1 MTRSRPLT
9 DNAAAPFAVAGG
21 EPDCVSAPD
30 PFMSEARGA
39 RRPLRIAVLISGSG
53 RSLEY
58 LLAAASGREGLDA
71 RIVAVV
77 SSKAGVRGLD
87 IAAAAQVPHTVVL
100 RSDYPDNAAYSDA
113 VYAWL
118 APFTPD
124 LIVLAGYLRKL
135 VVPPVWAGRILNIHP
150 ALHAAFAYA
159 SGRGL
164 YGDRVHA
171 AVLANGDARSGAT
184 IHVVDNGYDTG
195 PVVAEQEV
203 PVLPGDTVATLAA
216 RVFAAERDLYPAAI
230 RAYVADHPELFG
242 H

>member
-1 MTRSRPLT
+1 MTRPRLLT
-9 DNAAAPFAVAGG
+9 DNAAAPFAVGRG
-21 EPDCVSAPD
+21 EPARVSAPD
-30 PFMSEARGA
+30 PFMPEKRGA
-39 RRPLRIAVLISGSG
+39 RRPLRIAVLISGTG

-58 LLAAASGREGLDA
+58 LLAAVAGGSLDA

-77 SSKAGVRGLD
+77 SSKAGVRGID
-87 IAAAAQVPHTVVL
+87 VAAAAQVPHTVVS
-100 RSDYPDNAAYSDA
+100 RPDYPDSTAYSDA
-113 VYAWL
+113 IYAWL

-150 ALHAAFAYA
+150 ALSAAFGYA
-159 SGRGL
+159 SGRGF
-164 YGDRVHA
+164 YGERVHA
-171 AVLANGDARSGAT
+171 AVLASGDPRSGAT

-195 PVVAEQEV
+195 PVVAEREV
-203 PVLPGDTVATLAA
+203 PVQPGDTVATLAA
-216 RVFAAERDLYPAAI
+216 RVFAVERELYPAAI